1 MTNGICGIENLW
13 NALSGRIN
21 LYGQF
26 PSEGVALGYGGYAPL
41 ARQRG
46 LRRPSRKSVRN
57 LHAVA
62 ASAVLQSFQ
71 KERSLRFRLGE
82 FKRFAELFG
91 SSCMILHPHLEL
103 TDDGIE

>member
-46 LRRPSRKSVRN
+46 LRRPCRK
-57 LHAVA
+57 
-62 ASAVLQSFQ
+62 
-71 KERSLRFRLGE
+71 
-82 FKRFAELFG
+82 EL
-91 SSCMILHPHLEL
+91 LK
-103 TDDGIE
+103 